1 MSMTVST
8 VLFALGILSLA
19 STAVESEANSPVP
32 ISCATSGAD
41 FTDETALVE
50 CPSDCPLWQFS
61 VFGSGVYASVSSI
74 CGSAI
79 HRGVIS
85 TAGGPVRIQKLSG
98 QENYLSSYGH
108 GIKSQTLSRW
118 ISSFSVSRAQTIPID
133 VSGQPKATAL
143 PNSAKKTVKKN
154 LKKANS
160 GNKDCKVDIAFLL
173 DGSYNIGRR
182 RFNLQKN
189 FISKLALMLG
199 IGPEGPHL
207 GIVQVSENPK
217 TEFYLKNFTQPKDVV
232 FAIKEVAFRGGNT
245 NTGKALRHT
254 AETFFTPEN
263 GARRGFPRVAVMFV
277 DGWPSDDIEE
287 AATVARESGINV
299 FLVSVAKP
307 LPEELGMVQ
316 DRGFVQKAVCKD
328 NNSFSYNM
336 PSWFSTTKFV
346 KPLAQRLCAEEQM
359 LCSKSCFNSVNIAFL
374 IDGSSSVGDSNF
386 RLVLD
391 FIANIVDAFD
401 ISNIGSKI
409 GAVQFTYDQKK
420 EIGFHDYTTKEDT
433 LAAVRGIRYM
443 SGGTATGEAISY
455 TVSNLYNPLKRG
467 TNRNFI
473 VIITDGQS
481 YDEIRGP
488 AVSAQKEGITVY
500 SVGVAWAPMED
511 LKAMASEPKESHA
524 FFTKEFTGLHQ
535 FVQPIIKG
543 ICRDFTAPH

>member
-1 MSMTVST
+1 PFQARICYFESQLLTMFNTSLL
-8 VLFALGILSLA
+8 VLKA
-19 STAVESEANSPVP
+19 PVP
-32 ISCATSGAD
+32 ISCATRGAD

-118 ISSFSVSRAQTIPID
+118 ISSFSVSSRWRCFTNMKS
-133 VSGQPKATAL
+133 VF
-143 PNSAKKTVKKN
+143 V
-154 LKKANS
+154 
-160 GNKDCKVDIAFLL
+160 FL
-173 DGSYNIGRR
+173 
-182 RFNLQKN
+182 F
-189 FISKLALMLG
+189 F
-199 IGPEGPHL
+199 
-207 GIVQVSENPK
+207 SENPK

-263 GARRGFPRVAVMFV
+263 GARRGFPRVTVMFV

-299 FLVSVAKP
+299 FVVSVAKP
-307 LPEELGMVQ
+307 APEELGMVQ
-316 DRGFVQKAVCKD
+316 DRGLFAKTITHFLTIC
-328 NNSFSYNM
+328 
-336 PSWFSTTKFV
+336 PTKFV

-359 LCSKSCFNSVNIAFL
+359 LCSKTCYNSVNIAFL

-391 FIANIVDAFD
+391 FIANIVDAFE
-401 ISNIGSKI
+401 ISDIGSKI

-455 TVSNLYNPLKRG
+455 TVSNLYNPLKG
-467 TNRNFI
+467 GANRNFI

-511 LKAMASEPKESHA
+511 LKAMASEPKESHV
-524 FFTKEFTGLHQ
+524 FFTREFTGLHQ
-535 FVQPIIKG
+535 FEQPIIKG
-543 ICRDFTAPH
+543 ICRDFTEPH